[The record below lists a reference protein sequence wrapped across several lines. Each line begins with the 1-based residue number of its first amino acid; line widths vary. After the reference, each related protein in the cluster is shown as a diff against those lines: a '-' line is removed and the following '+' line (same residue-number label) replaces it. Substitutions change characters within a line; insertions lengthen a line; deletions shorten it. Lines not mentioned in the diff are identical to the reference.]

1 MRQII
6 FTAAENAVH
15 NFNGS
20 TEYIKRR
27 SFEIADVVNGGNALV
42 RVFGEQSVYH
52 LSRLAFVFGKIV
64 FFTGLLRSL
73 ASRERLFPK
82 RRREQ
87 RSNGSSPCQLLRT
100 IREKILH
107 ALLARVRLFLF
118 ARPWSKRSKSHQAM
132 QILFKILPFGIVL
145 ERFGDEFAVFI
156 HILRAH

>member
-1 MRQII
+1 MPDN

-64 FFTGLLRSL
+64 F
-73 ASRERLFPK
+73 
-82 RRREQ
+82 
-87 RSNGSSPCQLLRT
+87 
-100 IREKILH
+100 
-107 ALLARVRLFLF
+107 
-118 ARPWSKRSKSHQAM
+118 
-132 QILFKILPFGIVL
+132 
-145 ERFGDEFAVFI
+145 
-156 HILRAH
+156 LRAFSALSPRVSGFYPRRHGKQG